1 MDIKYYDQVLIM
13 QDLTD
18 KRYSDFTNMKSDLNK
33 IDYEFTKMEY
43 YINDIKI
50 TLSQMMGQKQI
61 SSPGKI

>member
-1 MDIKYYDQVLIM
+1 M
-13 QDLTD
+13 QDLID

-50 TLSQMMGQKQI
+50 TLSQMMGQKQN
-61 SSPGKI
+61 SSPGKM